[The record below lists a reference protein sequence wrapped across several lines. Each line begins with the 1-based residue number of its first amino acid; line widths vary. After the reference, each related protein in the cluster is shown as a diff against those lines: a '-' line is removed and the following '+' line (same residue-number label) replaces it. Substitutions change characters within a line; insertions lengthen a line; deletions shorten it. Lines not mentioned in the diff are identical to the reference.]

1 MTMTQAQI
9 DRIVHPIMD
18 CIAVLLT
25 LGGIAAALFT
35 IYAVFVVAFAIDC
48 GM

>member
-1 MTMTQAQI
+1 MTDAQI

-18 CIAVLLT
+18 CIALLLT
-25 LGGIAAALFT
+25 IGGIAAALFT
-35 IYAVFVVAFAIDC
+35 MYAAVVIAFAIDC